1 MLALGH
7 GEDINVKISLKNID
21 FNAEMNWFPYIF
33 LCWTCRQ
40 NWQKQNTDSYYSIV
54 SITFPLSLL
63 FFSHILFSY
72 LIIKPWN
79 KRVLMESKKCFWF
92 SFLYMEY
99 VLRGIVSSLL
109 RSASCNLLCFPWL
122 SSCLHSPAPP
132 PNFIFFNIS
141 SAPFPHYQHSP
152 SLYVTHSEIKSH
164 GGGRNKDDNEIR
176 RKTGWACAWGRW
188 RWWNVKWCSEGSFCS
203 LSHQ

>member
-79 KRVLMESKKCFWF
+79 KRVLMESKNVFDFHFFTWSMYLEA
-92 SFLYMEY
+92 SFHLCSDQRVAICY
-99 VLRGIVSSLL
+99 VSLGYPL
-109 RSASCNLLCFPWL
+109 VYTPPPLHPISFFLTFPPH
-122 SSCLHSPAPP
+122 HSP
-132 PNFIFFNIS
+132 ITNI
-141 SAPFPHYQHSP
+141 
-152 SLYVTHSEIKSH
+152 
-164 GGGRNKDDNEIR
+164 
-176 RKTGWACAWGRW
+176 
-188 RWWNVKWCSEGSFCS
+188 
-203 LSHQ
+203 HQVCMLLIQR

>member
-1 MLALGH
+1 MSKYLTQSSIYNRIHKALH
-7 GEDINVKISLKNID
+7 ASFRSWWRHQRENLIEKYWLIIAS
-21 FNAEMNWFPYIF
+21 
-33 LCWTCRQ
+33 
-40 NWQKQNTDSYYSIV
+40 SYSSIV

-63 FFSHILFSY
+63 LFCHIFFTN
-72 LIIKPWN
+72 LIIEPWN
-79 KRVLMESKKCFWF
+79 KRVLMESKNFIWF

-99 VLRGIVSSLL
+99 VLGGIVSSLL

-132 PNFIFFNIS
+132 PNLIFFNIS
-141 SAPFPHYQHSP
+141 SAPFPHYQHSL
-152 SLYVTHSEIKSH
+152 SLYVTQLEIKSH

-176 RKTGWACAWGRW
+176 RKTGWARAWGRR